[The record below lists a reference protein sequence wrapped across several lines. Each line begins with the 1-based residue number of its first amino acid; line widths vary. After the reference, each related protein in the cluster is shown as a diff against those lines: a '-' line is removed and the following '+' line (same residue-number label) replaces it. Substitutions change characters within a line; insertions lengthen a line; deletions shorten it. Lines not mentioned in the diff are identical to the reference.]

1 MDSTNVNAI
10 DSAAPLMTHDLGC
23 RRGGRLLFSGFE
35 LELRAGQTVWLRGD
49 NGRGKTSLLRLLAGL
64 VEPDAGEIRWF
75 GRTAP
80 EARAQALQPLYIA
93 HANALK
99 DDLRVHEALVFLA
112 TMSNATAAGDDA
124 QLARAVDAALERM
137 GLERMRDALVR
148 TLSQGQRRRAALA
161 RLAVPSRSLVWL
173 LDEPYDALDH
183 ASTAMLD
190 AVLCEHTAR
199 GGCIVLTSH
208 QPLGEGAPAHT
219 ETWLRARAAASTGA
233 STTAATAVPA

>member
-1 MDSTNVNAI
+1 MNAT
-10 DSAAPLMTHDLGC
+10 ANTAPLLARDLSC

-64 VEPDAGEIRWF
+64 VEPDAGEVRWF
-75 GRTAP
+75 GLA
-80 EARAQALQPLYIA
+80 ARASRAAAMQPLYIA

-99 DDLRVHEALVFLA
+99 DDLRVHEALTLLA
-112 TMSNATAAGDDA
+112 TMSNATHAGDDA
-124 QLARAVDAALERM
+124 TLARAVDAALERL
-137 GLERMRDALVR
+137 GLARIRDALVR

-161 RLAVPSRSLVWL
+161 RLAMPSRSIVWL
-173 LDEPYDALDH
+173 LDEPYDALDQ

-190 AVLCEHTAR
+190 DILREHVAR

-208 QPLGEGAPAHT
+208 QPLGAGAPSYT
-219 ETWLRARAAASTGA
+219 ESWLRARTSPAPAAAA
-233 STTAATAVPA
+233 FA